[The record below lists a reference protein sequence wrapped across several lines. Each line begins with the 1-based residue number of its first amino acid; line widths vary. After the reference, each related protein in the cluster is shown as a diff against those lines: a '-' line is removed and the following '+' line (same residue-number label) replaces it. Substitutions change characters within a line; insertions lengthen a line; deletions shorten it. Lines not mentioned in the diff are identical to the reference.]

1 MSKSRCENMPKLLQ
15 AGRRDFH
22 IHTNISPDGSKDS
35 TLENIVKAAEAL
47 GMEEIGLTDHVNAYC
62 EGALGFKSWGEFRDP
77 GAHRQL
83 CETIR
88 AVKSRVRLYASW
100 EVDYFDGGR
109 YSFDPLRH
117 LPMLDYVLLGH
128 HYISHVENESPAFL
142 ADYLMRITMEMACEP
157 YANIIAHPFYFPP
170 PAQRHGAI
178 LSCLSDEHILEVFQS
193 IKENGKA
200 AEITPFQFNVESR
213 DVEQMKRVY
222 ALARTTG
229 VKFTLDS
236 DAHAIS
242 DMLGGLRCLY
252 VLAELG
258 FTDDDFVDYQELIK
272 LKNKKN
278 A

>member
-1 MSKSRCENMPKLLQ
+1 MPTLLQ

-22 IHTNISPDGSKDS
+22 VHTSISPDGHKDS
-35 TLENIVKAAEAL
+35 TLENIIKAAEAL
-47 GMEEIGLTDHVNAYC
+47 GMEEIGLTDHVYACC
-62 EGALGFKSWGEFRDP
+62 EGALGFKPWGEHRDP
-77 GAHRQL
+77 AVHRQL
-83 CETIR
+83 CAKIR
-88 AVKSRVRLYASW
+88 AARSRVRLYASW

-109 YSFDPLRH
+109 YSFDPARD

-128 HYISHVENESPAFL
+128 HFVAHVEDKPPAFL
-142 ADYLMRITMEMACEP
+142 ADYLARITMEMACEP

-178 LSCLSDEHILEVFQS
+178 LSCLGDQQILEVFQA
-193 IKENGKA
+193 IRENGKA
-200 AEITPFQFNVESR
+200 AEITSYQFNVTLR

-236 DAHAIS
+236 DAHSIS
-242 DMLGGLRCLY
+242 DLPGGLGCLDI
-252 VLAELG
+252 LAELG
-258 FTDDDFVDYQELIK
+258 FTDDDFVDYQG
-272 LKNKKN
+272 LKNLKRKTIY

>member
-1 MSKSRCENMPKLLQ
+1 MSKSGHVNTPKLLQ

-22 IHTNISPDGSKDS
+22 VHTNISPDGNKNS
-35 TLENIVKAAEAL
+35 TLENIIKAAEVL
-47 GMEEIGLTDHVNAYC
+47 GMEELGLTDHVYDCC
-62 EGALGFKSWGEFRDP
+62 EGALGFKPWGEYRDP
-77 GAHRQL
+77 NAHRQL
-83 CETIR
+83 CATLRTIR
-88 AVKSRVRLYASW
+88 SRVRLYASW

-109 YSFDPLRH
+109 YSFDPIRH

-128 HYISHVENESPAFL
+128 HFAAHVENKPPAFL

-157 YANIIAHPFYFPP
+157 YANIIAHPFYFPAS
-170 PAQRHGAI
+170 AQRHGAI
-178 LSCLSDEHILEVFQS
+178 LSCLGDKRIVEVFQA

-200 AEITPFQFNVESR
+200 AEITPFQFNVELR

-236 DAHAIS
+236 DAHSIS
-242 DMLGGLRCLY
+242 EMLGGLGCLY

-258 FTDDDFVDYQELIK
+258 FTDDDFVDYQELKK
-272 LKNKKN
+272 LKNNKK
-278 A
+278 